1 MSAAL
6 RFPHGFGLAGLRMTA
21 REYFAL
27 GETDEQYELI
37 DGVLVMS
44 PSPSLSHQDLV
55 LKLIRLVATAADELP
70 GTRIVLDTDIKFSDN
85 TVYRP
90 DIAVYATGRL
100 VGQPRYPEIPPD
112 LVIEI
117 LSPSSQPRD
126 LITKRDDSARFG
138 VREYWVIDPTEQSAK
153 VFRMTARA
161 RKFGRPTTAS
171 GRLTSSAVPGLAVD
185 LKSVFQSAL
194 SKRPRTT
201 QLRRDK
207 RPDRE

>member
-1 MSAAL
+1 
-6 RFPHGFGLAGLRMTA
+6 MTA

-55 LKLIRLVATAADELP
+55 LKLIRQIAAAADELP

-90 DIAVYATGRL
+90 DIAVYALNRL
-100 VGQPRYPEIPPD
+100 VGNPPYPDIPPD

-126 LITKRDDSARFG
+126 MITKRADYARFG
-138 VREYWVIDPTEQSAK
+138 VKEYWVIDAADQSAK
-153 VFRMTARA
+153 VFRVTARS
-161 RKFGRPTTAS
+161 RKYGRSTVTR
-171 GRLTSSAVPGLAVD
+171 GRLGSTAVDGLGVD
-185 LKSVFQSAL
+185 LKMIFRTAL
-194 SKRPRTT
+194 PMAPRSM
-201 QLRRDK
+201 RAGREK
-207 RPDRE
+207 KHDRG